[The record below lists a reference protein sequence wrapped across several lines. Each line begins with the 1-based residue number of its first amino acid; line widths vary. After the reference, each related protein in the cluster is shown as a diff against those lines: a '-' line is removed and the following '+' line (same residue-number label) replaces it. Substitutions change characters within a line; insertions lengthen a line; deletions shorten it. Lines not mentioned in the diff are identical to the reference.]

1 MYIEKIKID
10 KFRVLKDIEIH
21 FQLPGGAT
29 ADPETGNVVNVVAG
43 VNGCGKSTLL
53 DLIDKIRNDADE
65 KSRKINPFFPKNKS
79 FISDD
84 ENGLCM
90 EFEEGKLYIGDGQ
103 LNKVKDDLWEVGD
116 VSLNDVVYFDF
127 KYFSRNKVNES
138 PDRKKSEIYE
148 ETAQTINNYV
158 INLERQ
164 SSKSSSEDRKIDA
177 IKEFN
182 KIFENVDFYTRLSG
196 VQYEDGIFKP
206 EFLNANGQK
215 VFIYD
220 LSDGEQRLYL
230 SAMRM
235 MNFDYQN
242 KVILMDEPEVSLH
255 PAWQQKIMQIYSRIG
270 KNNQFIV
277 ATHSPQIIANTPYQ
291 NLIILKKDN
300 DKITPYYPSRPPI
313 GTDVNSILSDF
324 MGINGDYPEDV
335 MNLHREYRQ
344 FVKDGKEDLQ
354 EAMTIKNK
362 LLKKESNDSRFM
374 QEMRILQR
382 LRGMR

>member
-21 FQLPGGAT
+21 FQPPGGAT

-138 PDRKKSEIYE
+138 PDRKKVKFMKK
-148 ETAQTINNYV
+148 Q
-158 INLERQ
+158 
-164 SSKSSSEDRKIDA
+164 
-177 IKEFN
+177 
-182 KIFENVDFYTRLSG
+182 
-196 VQYEDGIFKP
+196 
-206 EFLNANGQK
+206 
-215 VFIYD
+215 
-220 LSDGEQRLYL
+220 
-230 SAMRM
+230 
-235 MNFDYQN
+235 
-242 KVILMDEPEVSLH
+242 
-255 PAWQQKIMQIYSRIG
+255 
-270 KNNQFIV
+270 
-277 ATHSPQIIANTPYQ
+277 
-291 NLIILKKDN
+291 LK
-300 DKITPYYPSRPPI
+300 
-313 GTDVNSILSDF
+313 
-324 MGINGDYPEDV
+324 
-335 MNLHREYRQ
+335 Q
-344 FVKDGKEDLQ
+344 
-354 EAMTIKNK
+354 
-362 LLKKESNDSRFM
+362 
-374 QEMRILQR
+374 
-382 LRGMR
+382 